1 MQQLCIEYFY
11 PLTEQIALDLD
22 YTPCKKY
29 EEDKRKN
36 SLYVGNRPDQWGV
49 VAYNGELA
57 FTSSNVTL
65 NDPRLVI
72 YPESTPITIRTKDK
86 PNILAR
92 WVYKIMG
99 VKWEKA

>member
-1 MQQLCIEYFY
+1 MQQLYIEYHFL
-11 PLTEQIALDLD
+11 PEQIDLDLD

-29 EEDKRKN
+29 EEEKRKN
-36 SLYVGNRPDQWGV
+36 STFVGNRIDQWGV

-86 PNILAR
+86 PSILAR
-92 WVYKIMG
+92 WVYKILG
-99 VKWEKA
+99 AKWEKA